1 MEMAEP
7 TIFEMSRPGRST
19 VSLPPIEVPAA
30 NVGDLL
36 PGIELRSDLN
46 LPEVSELDVVR
57 HFTRLSQLNYCV
69 DTNFYPLGS
78 CTMKYNPKV
87 SEAVVNHPGFVHIHP
102 YQPESTVQG
111 ALHVMYTVQALLAE
125 ISGMDAVSLQ
135 PAAGAQG
142 ELSGMLM
149 VRAYHRSR
157 GDLART
163 KVIIPDSAHG
173 TNPATATMSGFTV
186 VNVRSNA
193 RGVVD
198 LDELRRL
205 ADGQLAAI
213 MLTIPNTLGLFDERI
228 LEITD
233 IVHQAGGLVYCDG
246 ANLNA
251 ILGKVKLGDLGCDVV
266 HFNLHKTFAT
276 PHGGGGPGAG
286 PVGAR
291 SVLAPF
297 LPVPLVSQRGDGT
310 YYLDDERPNSIGK
323 VKSFYGN
330 FAVVVRACAYLLGL
344 GERGLRQISENAVL
358 NANYLR
364 ERLKRAYLLPYD
376 RVCMHEFV
384 LSGRNQKVHGVKT
397 LDIAK
402 RLLDYGFH
410 APTVYFPLIVDEAL
424 MIEPTETESKETLD
438 RFAEAMLAIAE
449 EAALRPEEV
458 TTAPHQTAFGRL
470 NEVEAARRPN
480 LCFG

>member
-1 MEMAEP
+1 MAEP

>member
-1 MEMAEP
+1 MAEP

-36 PGIELRSDLN
+36 PGIELRSELN

-111 ALHVMYTVQALLAE
+111 ALHMMYTVQALLAE

-193 RGVVD
+193 RGGVD

-205 ADGQLAAI
+205 ADGQVAAI

-310 YYLDDERPNSIGK
+310 YYLDNERPNSIGK

-376 RVCMHEFV
+376 RTCMHEFV

-402 RLLDYGFH
+402 RLMDYGFH